1 MPLIIIN
8 QLSLGLEGATV
19 SSVCCGW
26 AVEEVRVRRKGVLRR
41 RGEGHLNWRQGQT
54 CSWTFWA
61 KASPKMFMHR
71 HAHMHAP
78 PCTHTHTLR
87 HTHAHM

>member
-54 CSWTFWA
+54 FLA